1 MRGVELEVIS
11 NFDVTVFSE
20 LSTEHNLVVFIADFR
35 TTKKTCDMKKNEFK
49 VTSLCCKLLQR
60 SRIAIEGIVVLKH
73 VGCKKQNIFRAG
85 LWINYGTNI
94 LFIIIT

>member
-1 MRGVELEVIS
+1 MRGVQLEVIS

-35 TTKKTCDMKKNEFK
+35 TTKKTCDMKKMNSKSHHRVANF
-49 VTSLCCKLLQR
+49 CKEAGLQ
-60 SRIAIEGIVVLKH
+60 IERIVVLKH